1 MNSYM
6 DALPDP
12 MSDLSA
18 PAQGIACAA
27 TCSHEGARQ
36 LYGRRRRAEK
46 SNMITTPDTVHGT
59 ARRHRVVAIGSGLGG
74 LTATK
79 ALKHTQVNIT
89 DALVFLTRVTAQG
102 TSHVVN
108 QTRLWL
114 QVIPATAGVAA
125 TIGVLITLHV
135 AIVRVP
141 RRLLKNADT
150 TKHRWRRSTA
160 PKSNVLRLKLE
171 KFCSLA

>member
-1 MNSYM
+1 
-6 DALPDP
+6 
-12 MSDLSA
+12 MSG
-18 PAQGIACAA
+18 PAAQ
-27 TCSHEGARQ
+27 
-36 LYGRRRRAEK
+36 RRGDMA
-46 SNMITTPDTVHGT
+46 S
-59 ARRHRVVAIGSGLGG
+59 RRHRFVAIGSGLGG

-102 TSHVVN
+102 TSHVAN

-141 RRLLKNADT
+141 RQLL
-150 TKHRWRRSTA
+150 
-160 PKSNVLRLKLE
+160 
-171 KFCSLA
+171 

>member
-1 MNSYM
+1 
-6 DALPDP
+6 
-12 MSDLSA
+12 
-18 PAQGIACAA
+18 
-27 TCSHEGARQ
+27 
-36 LYGRRRRAEK
+36 
-46 SNMITTPDTVHGT
+46 MITTPDTVHGT

-150 TKHRWRRSTA
+150 TKHRWRRSTT